1 MIIISDTGP
10 LHYLILIDE
19 SELLREQFGRVIIP
33 DAVLGDLQHK
43 NTPEKVK
50 AWIASRPEWV
60 EVKTS
65 STSLSDVDKAL
76 GAGERE
82 AIALAVELHA
92 DALLLDDRRAIR
104 EASKRNIPVITTLN
118 ILAKASEDGRID
130 LSEACMRLRQTS
142 FYVSD
147 EVIDRLLERDRQRKE
162 AKQNQA
168 QPTEEEDQTNR
179 QRPSQEA

>member
-19 SELLREQFGRVIIP
+19 TELLREQFGHVIIP
-33 DAVLGDLQHK
+33 DAVLGDLQHQ

-50 AWIASRPEWV
+50 TWIASRPEWI
-60 EVKTS
+60 EVKTP
-65 STSLSDVDKAL
+65 TLLLADVDRAL

-82 AIALAVELHA
+82 AIALAIELGA

-104 EASKRNIPVITTLN
+104 EATRRSIPTITTLN

-130 LSEACMRLRQTS
+130 LREVCERLVSTTN
-142 FYVSD
+142 FYVSQA
-147 EVIDRLLERDRQRKE
+147 VIERLLERDRERKE
-162 AKQNQA
+162 RK
-168 QPTEEEDQTNR
+168 DLKL
-179 QRPSQEA
+179 